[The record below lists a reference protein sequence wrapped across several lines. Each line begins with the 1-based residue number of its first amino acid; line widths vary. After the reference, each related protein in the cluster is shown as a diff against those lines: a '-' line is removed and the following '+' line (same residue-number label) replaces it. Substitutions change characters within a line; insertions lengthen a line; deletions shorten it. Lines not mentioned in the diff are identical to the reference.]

1 MKKFELGFMVGRFQI
16 LHKGHESLINE
27 GLERCKK
34 FVILLGNSEESRTE
48 KNPFTFQERKEM
60 IHKRGPKKNEPLDD
74 YNKGLRS
81 GYLLAQSDHAGMYKY
96 VTAIK
101 AGKTPAEARAISKK
115 KGK

>member
-1 MKKFELGFMVGRFQI
+1 MAKAN
-16 LHKGHESLINE
+16 NE
-27 GLERCKK
+27 RKWIAPSKRAEGYA
-34 FVILLGNSEESRTE
+34 
-48 KNPFTFQERKEM
+48 QERKEM